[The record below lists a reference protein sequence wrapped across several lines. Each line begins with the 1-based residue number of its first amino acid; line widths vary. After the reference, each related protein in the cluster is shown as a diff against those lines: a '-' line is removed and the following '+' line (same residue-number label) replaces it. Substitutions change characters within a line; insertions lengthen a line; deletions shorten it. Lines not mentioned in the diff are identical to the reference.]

1 LSTGSGRTASA
12 DMARTV
18 HLMRAA
24 LVAWGLLLG
33 GLPLLSG
40 APGGDDAY
48 YHAMYAQQHARCW
61 RGGVFFP
68 RWYPDLNA
76 GLGAPEPRPRPLLP
90 LALHA
95 VFALGLDDAV
105 SAISLAT
112 LLIPAVAGLV
122 MLAASRKLGAPLEA
136 AVVAAAV
143 WAAAPYLMVSLHE
156 RAALQEAWACALLPW
171 VLAALLPPR
180 PGTRKDVAVGGCALA
195 VLLATQLLFA
205 FMAGL
210 VIAAAHLVSPKR
222 KPLRV
227 VAAGGMGLVLA
238 AVSWVPNLVSLWRVQ
253 GERFASGWFDWRERF
268 LFSGGAQDPVLARH
282 MLAVFLAASAA
293 ALLIIVTRQAAA
305 RSLAWGGLAVLA
317 LATPVAYMLYA
328 FVPGFALLQF
338 PWRWLAPGS
347 CVVALALATVAPRW
361 VRLGGA
367 AFFLLPL
374 LIPFAWRWRLPPGA
388 PLRPSDPPARA
399 ARSATRFGVPPIL
412 PSFPATL
419 PRGVDL
425 SKALRAAPAAR
436 AAVATPRPAG
446 PRVWVW
452 RLDLAV
458 PTSAVVPLLADD
470 AWRAEVDGAPAPW
483 KTRDGL
489 VEVQVPAGEHT
500 LRLAQKLL
508 PEDVLGITVTGMAV
522 LGLALRFRRG
532 ADAWTERRA

>member
-1 LSTGSGRTASA
+1 
-12 DMARTV
+12 
-18 HLMRAA
+18 MRAA
-24 LVAWGLLLG
+24 LVAWGLLVG

-61 RGGVFFP
+61 RGGVIFP
-68 RWYPDLNA
+68 RWYPDLNG

-95 VFALGLDDAV
+95 VFALVLDDAV

-112 LLIPAVAGLV
+112 LLIPPVAGLV
-122 MLAASRKLGAPLEA
+122 MLAAARKLGAPLKTA
-136 AVVAAAV
+136 VAAGAA

-171 VLAALLPPR
+171 VFAALLPPR
-180 PGTRKDVAVGGCALA
+180 PGTRKDIAVGGCAFAL
-195 VLLATQLLFA
+195 LLATQLLFA

-210 VIAAAHLVSPKR
+210 VIGMAHLVARKR
-222 KPLRV
+222 QPLRAG
-227 VAAGGMGLVLA
+227 AAVGLGLGLA
-238 AVSWVPNLVSLWRVQ
+238 AVSWVPNVVSLWRVQ
-253 GERFASGWFDWRERF
+253 GERFASGWFDWRGRF

-282 MLAVFLAASAA
+282 MLAVYLAASAA
-293 ALLIIVTRQAAA
+293 ALLIIVTKRAAP
-305 RSLAWGGLAVLA
+305 RSLAWGGLAVLS
-317 LATPVAYMLYA
+317 LATPVAYVLYA

-361 VRLGGA
+361 VRLGGTA
-367 AFFLLPL
+367 VFLLPL

-399 ARSATRFGVPPIL
+399 AQSATRFGVPPIL

-425 SKALRAAPAAR
+425 TAALRRAPKETAALP
-436 AAVATPRPAG
+436 TPESAG

-452 RLDLAV
+452 KVARDAPAL
-458 PTSAVVPLLADD
+458 AVVPLLADD
-470 AWRAEVDGAPAPW
+470 GWGAEVDGAPAPW
-483 KTRDGL
+483 RTRDGL
-489 VEVQVPAGEHT
+489 VEVQVPAGQHT

-508 PEDVLGITVTGMAV
+508 PEDLLGITLTGAAV

-532 ADAWTERRA
+532 AGARTEQQRA

>member
-1 LSTGSGRTASA
+1 
-12 DMARTV
+12 
-18 HLMRAA
+18 
-24 LVAWGLLLG
+24 
-33 GLPLLSG
+33 
-40 APGGDDAY
+40 
-48 YHAMYAQQHARCW
+48 MYAQQHARCW

-68 RWYPDLNA
+68 RWYPDLND

-95 VFALGLDDAV
+95 VFALALDDAV
-105 SAISLAT
+105 FAVSLAT
-112 LLIPAVAGLV
+112 LLIPPVAGLV
-122 MLAASRKLGAPLEA
+122 MLGAAGKLGAPLKTA
-136 AVVAAAV
+136 VAAGAV
-143 WAAAPYLMVSLHE
+143 WAAAPYMMVSLHE

-171 VLAALLPPR
+171 VFASLLPPR
-180 PGTRKDVAVGGCALA
+180 PATGRGVAVGGCAFG

-210 VIAAAHLVSPKR
+210 VIATAHLVSRKR
-222 KPLRV
+222 QPPRV
-227 VAAGGMGLVLA
+227 VAAVGLGLGLA
-238 AVSWVPNLVSLWRVQ
+238 AVSWVPNVVSLWRVQ
-253 GERFASGWFDWRERF
+253 GERFASGWFDWRGRF

-293 ALLIIVTRQAAA
+293 ALLIILTRQAAA

-317 LATPVAYMLYA
+317 LATPMAYLLYA

-347 CVVALALATVAPRW
+347 CLVALALVTVAPRW

-367 AFFLLPL
+367 ALFLLPL

-425 SKALRAAPAAR
+425 ITALRRAPEETAALP
-436 AAVATPRPAG
+436 TPKSAG

-452 RLDLAV
+452 KIVRGTPA
-458 PTSAVVPLLADD
+458 PAVVPLLADD
-470 AWRAEVDGAPAPW
+470 GWGAEVDGAPAPW
-483 KTRDGL
+483 RPRDGL
-489 VEVQVPAGEHT
+489 VEVQVPAGKHT

-508 PEDVLGITVTGMAV
+508 PEDLLGIAV
-522 LGLALRFRRG
+522 SAATALGWALWFRRRAG
-532 ADAWTERRA
+532 AREAGQPA

>member
-1 LSTGSGRTASA
+1 
-12 DMARTV
+12 
-18 HLMRAA
+18 MRAA
-24 LVAWGLLLG
+24 LVAWGLLVG

-61 RGGVFFP
+61 RGGVYFP
-68 RWYPDLNA
+68 RWYPDLNG

-95 VFALGLDDAV
+95 VFALTLDDAV

-112 LLIPAVAGLV
+112 LLIPPVAGLV
-122 MLAASRKLGAPLEA
+122 MLAAARKLGAPLRTA
-136 AVVAAAV
+136 VAAGAA
-143 WAAAPYLMVSLHE
+143 WAASPYLMVSLHE

-171 VLAALLPPR
+171 VFVALLPRR
-180 PGTRKDVAVGGCALA
+180 PGTWKDAAVGGCGLAL
-195 VLLATQLLFA
+195 LLATQLLFA

-210 VIAAAHLVSPKR
+210 VIATAHLVSR
-222 KPLRV
+222 ERQPLRV
-227 VAAGGMGLVLA
+227 VAAVGLGLGLA
-238 AVSWVPNLVSLWRVQ
+238 AVSWVPNVVALWRVQ

-282 MLAVFLAASAA
+282 MLAVYVAASAA
-293 ALLIIVTRQAAA
+293 ALLIIVTRRAGP

-317 LATPVAYMLYA
+317 LATPIAYLLYA

-347 CVVALALATVAPRW
+347 CLVALALATVAPRL
-361 VRLGGA
+361 VRLGGTA
-367 AFFLLPL
+367 VFLLPL

-388 PLRPSDPPARA
+388 PLRPSDPPAVA
-399 ARSATRFGVPPIL
+399 ARAATRFGVPPIL

-425 SKALRAAPAAR
+425 ATALRRAPEETAALPN
-436 AAVATPRPAG
+436 PESAG

-452 RLDLAV
+452 KIDHSTPA
-458 PTSAVVPLLADD
+458 PAVVPLLADD
-470 AWRAEVDGAPAPW
+470 GWGAEVDGAPTLW
-483 KTRDGL
+483 RTRDGL
-489 VEVQVPAGEHT
+489 VEVLIPAGQHT
-500 LRLAQKLL
+500 LRLAQKPL
-508 PEDVLGITVTGMAV
+508 PEDLLGIAV
-522 LGLALRFRRG
+522 SVAAALGLALWFGRASRLESARR
-532 ADAWTERRA
+532 RS